1 MIDEATKKDLINIMK
16 ISSGFDGRNRQILRK
31 IVEIG
36 ETTSHFKSALGQ
48 KFIRR
53 AKELLADPTQKRR
66 CLICQKMLRKTA
78 WSARDV
84 SVSIIQKAL
93 QVQRRKSRI
102 VLLQGQRIL
111 RQTSYVY

>member
-36 ETTSHFKSALGQ
+36 ETTSHFKSALWQ

-53 AKELLADPTQKRR
+53 AKELLAEHTKKRR
-66 CLICQKMLRKTA
+66 CLT
-78 WSARDV
+78 
-84 SVSIIQKAL
+84 
-93 QVQRRKSRI
+93 
-102 VLLQGQRIL
+102 
-111 RQTSYVY
+111 

>member
-53 AKELLADPTQKRR
+53 AKELLADPTQKKKMSDVIRMISLTITF
-66 CLICQKMLRKTA
+66 LIAETNHMMEQTPYPIII
-78 WSARDV
+78 
-84 SVSIIQKAL
+84 SVSSSIPL
-93 QVQRRKSRI
+93 
-102 VLLQGQRIL
+102 
-111 RQTSYVY
+111 TM